1 MEFRHWR
8 QSGDCD
14 QCNTVLGLSSSISTR
29 WPIRFLPNTR
39 IQKAISEVPLI
50 TAATGMLSVV
60 LKNPIPAEANPATPI
75 CKNPN
80 NAEALPTFLENGASA
95 KAVALGLV
103 SPKQVNAIKN
113 RPIVAS
119 SPYQLFHA
127 PNKKTEVVTTN
138 VYNDTWKIC
147 SLE

>member
-1 MEFRHWR
+1 M
-8 QSGDCD
+8 
-14 QCNTVLGLSSSISTR
+14 
-29 WPIRFLPNTR
+29 
-39 IQKAISEVPLI
+39 
-50 TAATGMLSVV
+50 TAATGILSVV
-60 LKNPIPAEANPATPI
+60 LKKPIPAEEKPATPI

-113 RPIVAS
+113 SPIVAS
-119 SPYQLFHA
+119 SPYQLFQA
-127 PNKKTEVVTTN
+127 PNKKTAVVTTN

-147 SLE
+147 SLEYFLLRKIFNWLPPIKPTERTKISPRTPGD